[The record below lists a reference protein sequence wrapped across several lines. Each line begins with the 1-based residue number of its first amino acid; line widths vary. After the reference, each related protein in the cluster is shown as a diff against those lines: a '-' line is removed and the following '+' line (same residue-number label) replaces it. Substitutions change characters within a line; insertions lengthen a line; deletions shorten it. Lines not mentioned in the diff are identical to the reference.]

1 MFAQT
6 IEFSN
11 MKLNYNFGFIFAESP
26 ADCIHTYGNRL
37 VLQVALWLKLAE
49 EHKASLG
56 HMPGIG
62 QATNC
67 FEWYGPQ
74 ERLTNVTLNSR
85 LVD

>member
-37 VLQVALWLKLAE
+37 VLQVAL
-49 EHKASLG
+49 
-56 HMPGIG
+56 
-62 QATNC
+62 
-67 FEWYGPQ
+67 
-74 ERLTNVTLNSR
+74 
-85 LVD
+85 